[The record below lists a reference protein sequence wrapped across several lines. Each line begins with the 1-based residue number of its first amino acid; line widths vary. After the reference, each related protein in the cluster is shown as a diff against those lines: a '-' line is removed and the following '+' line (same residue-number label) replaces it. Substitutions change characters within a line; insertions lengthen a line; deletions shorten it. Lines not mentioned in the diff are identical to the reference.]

1 MQPISFF
8 ILATH
13 FMHTL
18 GEFHWGISENSQFI
32 DDLEF
37 IISFRNFRFYYL
49 KEKKKWMKKNKDFP
63 HGQKYIRIFTLHF
76 LMFQCKKHVTNL
88 LFDKMI

>member
-1 MQPISFF
+1 
-8 ILATH
+8 
-13 FMHTL
+13 
-18 GEFHWGISENSQFI
+18 
-32 DDLEF
+32 
-37 IISFRNFRFYYL
+37 
-49 KEKKKWMKKNKDFP
+49 MKKNKDFP